1 LTGRAESTGMSRME
15 FGPEC
20 RHKLAEALARTSR
33 ELVALD
39 AEVVN
44 AALAHASVADLK
56 AWLRDARGAEGFF
69 AEVTRLIEQR
79 LSRRGAPAW

>member
-1 LTGRAESTGMSRME
+1 MRDVAARREHR
-15 FGPEC
+15 
-20 RHKLAEALARTSR
+20 KLGGALARTSR

-44 AALAHASVADLK
+44 AALADASVADLK

-69 AEVTRLIEQR
+69 AELTRLIEQR
-79 LSRRGAPAW
+79 LARSNARAW